1 MFSALSLV
9 MKNKCPAPALPVLLH
24 DQLVITMHVADFC
37 NHKAHCRFLYIFDNP
52 PVSLLRIKMERKGRT
67 SNVNSQG
74 GGRKRTFSD
83 KWFARVITFLT
94 HG

>member
-1 MFSALSLV
+1 
-9 MKNKCPAPALPVLLH
+9 MKNKCLAPALPVLLH

-74 GGRKRTFSD
+74 GGRKTTFSD
-83 KWFARVITFLT
+83 KWFAHVITFLT